1 MHIYNIN
8 FEEKSVE
15 TKEETFE
22 KFEDLLKCYREK
34 KQALFAECINYNTD
48 FEVYIAILKKQDIKK
63 LDEFLQIGGII
74 MIIVTDAEGWVLEIR
89 YL

>member
-1 MHIYNIN
+1 MLDEKEDIKRYVLRWKMHIYNIN

-48 FEVYIAILKKQDIKK
+48 FEVYTAILKKQDIKK
-63 LDEFLQIGGII
+63 LDEFL
-74 MIIVTDAEGWVLEIR
+74 
-89 YL
+89 